1 MSWPDAR
8 GRPGRPSKPSAV
20 PRRYRVDVTRAAE
33 RDIAAIHAH
42 IARDNPP
49 AAAAGLDPVE
59 RNIASLERWP
69 RRCPIIPE
77 ASELDVEY
85 RHLVNA
91 PYRTIVRVV
100 TSRVIIVRVVHGAQL
115 LDLDILER

>member
-1 MSWPDAR
+1 M
-8 GRPGRPSKPSAV
+8 

-42 IARDNPP
+42 IARDNPT
-49 AAAAGLDPVE
+49 AAAAWLDPVE

-69 RRCPIIPE
+69 RRWPIIPE

>member
-1 MSWPDAR
+1 M
-8 GRPGRPSKPSAV
+8 

-91 PYRTIVRVV
+91 PYRTIFRIVG
-100 TSRVIIVRVVHGAQL
+100 SRVIIVRVIHGAQL
-115 LDLDILER
+115 LDLAILER